1 MEKFIKCGE
10 SDAML
15 VVAAKDDHV
24 SLDVFADCL
33 TDKDCTI
40 EQMQSV
46 IQKLSIALMALVDEE
61 IKSNKIL
68 KTKPILNV
76 CRYLVQSAPELVLD
90 DDSYYF
96 RMAFLRV
103 YDAIKENKDA
113 TTIKDAF
120 MDVDVEDG
128 NLENTFQF
136 QIVAE
141 SDQDSWVPENKT
153 QIIRY
158 ED

>member
-1 MEKFIKCGE
+1 
-10 SDAML
+10 
-15 VVAAKDDHV
+15 
-24 SLDVFADCL
+24 
-33 TDKDCTI
+33 
-40 EQMQSV
+40 
-46 IQKLSIALMALVDEE
+46 VDEE
-61 IKSNKIL
+61 IRSNKIL

-120 MDVDVEDG
+120 MDVDVEEG
-128 NLENTFQF
+128 NIENTFQF

-141 SDQDSWVPENKT
+141 SDKDSWIPETKT

>member
-1 MEKFIKCGE
+1 MEKFINCGE
-10 SDAML
+10 SDAIL

-24 SLDVFADCL
+24 SLDVFAECMS
-33 TDKDCTI
+33 DKDCTI

-46 IQKLSIALMALVDEE
+46 IEKLSIALMALVDEE
-61 IKSNKIL
+61 IRSNKIL

-120 MDVDVEDG
+120 MDVDVEEG
-128 NLENTFQF
+128 NIENTFQF

-141 SDQDSWVPENKT
+141 SDKDSWIPETKT